1 QKRDRARHLSG
12 PADSVRTMDIRAEA
26 CAAPD
31 SEVVDRVRRGETDLF
46 EVLMRRYNQRLY
58 RAARSVFPTDSGE
71 AEDVVQDAWV
81 RAFTHLAQFEGRSS
95 LATWLVRITL
105 HEAWARARRLRRNR
119 PLMDV
124 EADARAGVPGKESI
138 MDNPSPAPDP
148 ESEAAGTEMR
158 SILEAAVASLPET
171 YRTVFVLREVE
182 DMSTEETAE
191 SLELTTD
198 AVKTRLHRARGLL
211 RQEILVRAGAG
222 QATLY
227 PFLGARCD
235 RIVSAVLARVRVLD
249 LARPV

>member
-1 QKRDRARHLSG
+1 MDLRA
-12 PADSVRTMDIRAEA
+12 DA

-58 RAARSVFPTDSGE
+58 RAARSVFPADPGE

-81 RAFTHLAQFEGRSS
+81 RAFAHLSQFEGRSS

-105 HEAWARARRLRRNR
+105 HEAWARARRLRRVE
-119 PLMDV
+119 PL
-124 EADARAGVPGKESI
+124 EWAGDHDDDGHGKESR
-138 MDNPSPAPDP
+138 MNESSAAPDP
-148 ESEAAGTEMR
+148 ESDAAGTEMR
-158 SILEAAVASLPET
+158 AILEAAVAALPET

-211 RQEILVRAGAG
+211 RKEILVRAGAT
-222 QATLY
+222 QAGLY

-249 LARPV
+249 VAGTH

>member
-1 QKRDRARHLSG
+1 
-12 PADSVRTMDIRAEA
+12 MRAEA

-58 RAARSVFPTDSGE
+58 RAARSVFPADPSE

-81 RAFTHLAQFEGRSS
+81 RAIAHLSQFEGRSS

-105 HEAWARARRLRRNR
+105 HEAWARSRRLRRIE
-119 PLMDV
+119 PLEVAGSD
-124 EADARAGVPGKESI
+124 ADGHGKESI
-138 MDNPSPAPDP
+138 MEETSSAPDP
-148 ESEAAGTEMR
+148 ESDAAGTEMR
-158 SILEAAVASLPET
+158 SILEAAVAALPET
-171 YRTVFVLREVE
+171 YRTVFVLRAVE
-182 DMSTEETAE
+182 DMSTEQTAE

-211 RQEILVRAGAG
+211 RKEILVRAGAS

-235 RIVSAVLARVRVLD
+235 RIVEAVLARVRVVD
-249 LARPV
+249 VVGPF

>member
-1 QKRDRARHLSG
+1 
-12 PADSVRTMDIRAEA
+12 MRAEA

-58 RAARSVFPTDSGE
+58 RAARSVFPADPIE

-81 RAFTHLAQFEGRSS
+81 RAFAHLSQFEGRSS

-105 HEAWARARRLRRNR
+105 HEAWARARRLRRTE
-119 PLMDV
+119 PLGAAGDG
-124 EADARAGVPGKESI
+124 ADGHGKEFI
-138 MDNPSPAPDP
+138 MEETSAAPDP
-148 ESEAAGTEMR
+148 ESDAAGTEMR
-158 SILEAAVASLPET
+158 AILEAAVASLPET
-171 YRTVFVLREVE
+171 YRTVFVLRAVE

-211 RQEILVRAGAG
+211 RKELLVRAGAS
-222 QATLY
+222 QAALY

-235 RIVSAVLARVRVLD
+235 RIVAAVLARVKMLE
-249 LARPV
+249 LAGPF